1 MGRFNINGI
10 WYDAPTYDAARKM
23 AAQAKPGPSATTIP
37 KAGPPPQA
45 HKAPPSN
52 PAPAQKLAP
61 PVAVVRPPVTAS
73 KPGEKSF
80 DMMCYRGE
88 KNNWWS
94 PPEERLIC
102 GMTLYDP
109 WNLKVGIKK
118 MEDLFAELVVY
129 IKKHCEGKV
138 DAFAQHLRAQGRP
151 FALATARTTVGAYT
165 SDYDYVMKVA
175 NARTF
180 LWGPGLTVGPKVD
193 FKETSAVN
201 ADYIVLNADEL
212 KDSTILGFGHKC
224 GTYEV
229 TFLHDLALNN
239 IVSVNGKPVAQ
250 LRIKQQKDLS
260 LDEKV
265 KMRKYLRHTVSAW
278 LG

>member
-1 MGRFNINGI
+1 MGRFLIDGT
-10 WYDAPTYDAARKM
+10 WYDAPTYADARKLVPPKTGN
-23 AAQAKPGPSATTIP
+23 AATTIP
-37 KAGPPPQA
+37 KAGPPAQA

-52 PAPAQKLAP
+52 PPPAQKLPP
-61 PVAVVRPPVTAS
+61 PVTVVRPPVTSS

-80 DMMCYRGE
+80 DMLCYRGE

>member
-1 MGRFNINGI
+1 MARFNIDGS
-10 WYDAPTYDAARKM
+10 WYDAPTYVEARKL
-23 AAQAKPGPSATTIP
+23 AQAKAGNAATAIP
-37 KAGPPPQA
+37 KAGPPPPA

-52 PAPAQKLAP
+52 PPPAQKLPP
-61 PVAVVRPPVTAS
+61 PVAVVKPPVVSS

-80 DMMCYRGE
+80 DMLCYRGE

-109 WNLKVGIKK
+109 WNLKVKIKT
-118 MEDLFAELVVY
+118 MVDLFKHLVDF
-129 IKKHCEGKV
+129 INENCNGKI
-138 DAFAQHLRAQGRP
+138 DAFAQYLRAQGRP
-151 FALATARTTVGAYT
+151 FALATARTTTGSYT
-165 SDYDYVMKVA
+165 SDYNYIMKVA

-180 LWGPGLTVGPKVD
+180 LWGPGLTVGQKVD
-193 FKETSAVN
+193 FKNTAAVN

-212 KDSTILGFGHKC
+212 KDSTVLGFGHKC

-229 TFLHDLALNN
+229 TFLHDLSLNN
-239 IVSVNGKPVAQ
+239 IVSVNTTAVTQ

-260 LDEKV
+260 LDDKV
-265 KMRKYLRHTVSAW
+265 KMRKYLRHTTSAW